1 MKNKELISLIIRK
14 IDNKFPYLLPCLV
27 IIDDEPLSM
36 IEKVEDDYYLSSDK
50 WEVNLKD
57 LTNRELWEIYKI
69 IKKNKQ
75 ND

>member
-14 IDNKFPYLLPCLV
+14 IDNKFPYILSHLV
-27 IIDDEPLSM
+27 IIDTESLSM
-36 IEKVEDDYYLSSDK
+36 IEKIEDDYYLSSDK

-69 IKKNKQ
+69 IKKNK
-75 ND
+75 

>member
-14 IDNKFPYLLPCLV
+14 IDNKFLYLLPRLV

-36 IEKVEDDYYLSSDK
+36 IEKIEDDYYLSSDK

-69 IKKNKQ
+69 IKKNK
-75 ND
+75 

>member
-14 IDNKFPYLLPCLV
+14 TDNKFPYLLPRLV

-69 IKKNKQ
+69 IKKNK
-75 ND
+75 

>member
-14 IDNKFPYLLPCLV
+14 IDNKFPYILPHLV
-27 IIDDEPLSM
+27 IIDTESLSM
-36 IEKVEDDYYLSSDK
+36 IEKIEDDYYLSSDK

-69 IKKNKQ
+69 IKKKK
-75 ND
+75 

>member
-1 MKNKELISLIIRK
+1 MKNKELISLIIK
-14 IDNKFPYLLPCLV
+14 KTDNKFPYLLPRLV

-36 IEKVEDDYYLSSDK
+36 IEKAEDDYYLSSDK

>member
-14 IDNKFPYLLPCLV
+14 IDNKFPCLLPHLI

-50 WEVNLKD
+50 WEVNIKD
-57 LTNRELWEIYKI
+57 LTNRELWEIYKLV
-69 IKKNKQ
+69 KKKK
-75 ND
+75 

>member
-14 IDNKFPYLLPCLV
+14 IDNTFPYLLPHLV

-57 LTNRELWEIYKI
+57 LTNRELWEIYKLV
-69 IKKNKQ
+69 KKNK
-75 ND
+75 

>member
-1 MKNKELISLIIRK
+1 MKNKELISLIIKK
-14 IDNKFPYLLPCLV
+14 IDNKFPYLLPRLV

-69 IKKNKQ
+69 IKKNK
-75 ND
+75 

>member
-14 IDNKFPYLLPCLV
+14 IDNTFPYLLPRLV

-36 IEKVEDDYYLSSDK
+36 IEKIEDNYYLSSDK

-57 LTNRELWEIYKI
+57 LTNRELWEIYKL

-75 ND
+75 YD